1 MNTKAIVAGF
11 VEYLQGVYGA
21 NGTDAQ
27 ALLSPP
33 NSLLVPMFVG
43 ADEEAAPDFGAL
55 GAAMG
60 GQPDYGGLLASVDR
74 VTGGAMGADPMMD
87 PMMSDPTMGMLG

>member
-11 VEYLQGVYGA
+11 VEYLQGVYGD
-21 NGTDAQ
+21 GGQ
-27 ALLSPP
+27 AGPAVLSPP

-43 ADEEAAPDFGAL
+43 ADEEPETDFGAL

-60 GQPDYGGLLASVDR
+60 QQPDYSRLLAGVDR
-74 VTGGAMGADPMMD
+74 VTGGADPMMA
-87 PMMSDPTMGMLG
+87 DPTMGMLG